1 MDARCRSGYVITFII
16 MAVLVC
22 IFFVANTKSVGASP
36 EAPMVLS
43 LSSWG
48 TDKEPAIPSWLQM
61 DKDLQEATKGRVKLK
76 IYHAETLGKAKE
88 HYEIALKGIADIA
101 YLNISFTPGRFPIT
115 DLVTFSY
122 APSAV
127 AMTEG
132 LIELQ
137 KKGYLNKEYQNV
149 KLLQVFTGG
158 PLAFL
163 WRKGCK
169 AETSLDGLK
178 GKKIRIPGMA
188 ARDLLTA
195 VGAAPVSIP
204 MPEVYTALERGVMD
218 AVFSTTEVYDTF
230 RIAHVSN
237 EITKANIFTFAFCI
251 LMNKNSWEKL
261 PKEAKDVLDK
271 NSRKYALMAAGQHDH
286 DDKTAI
292 ENNKPKVYNL
302 PASDTK
308 RIKEIMA
315 PSVKA
320 YIEKYEA
327 AGYPMKKA
335 AKDYYMFMKQ
345 KYGEEPFIL
354 DF

>member
-1 MDARCRSGYVITFII
+1 MDARYGSKQMGLLIVAAFICLFFFAGIQSSG
-16 MAVLVC
+16 AV
-22 IFFVANTKSVGASP
+22 T
-36 EAPMVLS
+36 ELS

-48 TDKEPAIPSWLQM
+48 TNKEPAIPSWMEM
-61 DKDLQEATKGRVKLK
+61 DKDLQQATNGNVKLK
-76 IYHAETLGKAKE
+76 VYHSETLGKAKE
-88 HYEIALKGIADIA
+88 HYELALKGIADIA

-115 DLVTFSY
+115 DLVTFSS

-132 LIELQ
+132 LMELM
-137 KKGYLNKEYQNV
+137 KKGYLNKEYEKV
-149 KLLQVFTGG
+149 KLLHVFTGG
-158 PLAFL
+158 PLQL
-163 WRKGCK
+163 MWKKGTPPV
-169 AETSLDGLK
+169 TSVAGFK
-178 GKKIRIPGMA
+178 GKKIRIPGVA
-188 ARDLLTA
+188 ARDLLTYL
-195 VGAAPVSIP
+195 GATPLSIP

-218 AVFSTTEVYDTF
+218 GVLSTTEVYDTF
-230 RIAHVSN
+230 RIAHVSDQ
-237 EITKANIFTFAFCI
+237 ITMTNILTFAFSI
-251 LMNKNSWEKL
+251 LMNKDSWDKL

-271 NSRKYALMAAGQHDH
+271 NSLKYARMAAWQHDH

-292 ENNKPKVYNL
+292 ENNKPKIYNL
-302 PASDTK
+302 PQAETK
-308 RIKEIMA
+308 KFKEIVA

-327 AGYPMKKA
+327 AGYPIKKA